1 MYRDEVYENFAK
13 IAEEKADV
21 EAAWNVMFAA
31 YCQEYPEMETLWN
44 QYHDEHAAEKFAD
57 DADFW
62 AKGEKPEGCRAL
74 SGSLRILYMSR
85 CRTLIGGS
93 CGLSSIDK
101 TNMSGE
107 GDFSKTTP
115 EEKLTFWCP

>member
-1 MYRDEVYENFAK
+1 MKEFLQWPSKEPFYVPDEVYENFAK

-31 YCQEYPEMETLWN
+31 YCQEYPEMEALWN

-62 AKGEKPEGCRAL
+62 AKGEKPEATRAL
-74 SGSLRILYMSR
+74 SWKSPELHEGQAAEPDRR
-85 CRTLIGGS
+85 F
-93 CGLSSIDK
+93 CGLSSI
-101 TNMSGE
+101 E
-107 GDFSKTTP
+107 
-115 EEKLTFWCP
+115 